1 MKLEDFV
8 RNLRN
13 IDDGHDL
20 DHEMLSGIY
29 ERIKSSEF
37 RPGSD
42 HVTQVMKVQQTIV
55 AKCPNLALPH
65 RRLVCYCRLYEVND
79 PNKKERPGKFWIFR
93 HRTLWLLMSTGPIW
107 IIIYYRQ
114 TFNIYPSIL
123 GLHQREVF
131 LFNDILVIT
140 KIHSR
145 KKNTVTYT
153 FRQSYLLAGLSV
165 STFETPHYPYGIRVT
180 QKWDQKL
187 VLTLNARNEHDRT
200 KVLIYNRY

>member
-20 DHEMLSGIY
+20 DLEMLSGIY

-79 PNKKERPGKFWIFR
+79 PNKKERPG
-93 HRTLWLLMSTGPIW
+93 
-107 IIIYYRQ
+107 
-114 TFNIYPSIL
+114 IL
-123 GLHQREVF
+123 FV
-131 LFNDILVIT
+131 
-140 KIHSR
+140 
-145 KKNTVTYT
+145 
-153 FRQSYLLAGLSV
+153 
-165 STFETPHYPYGIRVT
+165 
-180 QKWDQKL
+180 
-187 VLTLNARNEHDRT
+187 
-200 KVLIYNRY
+200 YN